1 VAIPL
6 LILAVPQS
14 RREVVR
20 QVRMV
25 TEGTRLR
32 GKLGKRGKGGRGAH
46 SGSAGSGTSAP
57 AAAVGTGSAHTT
69 DSQADAGALT

>member
-32 GKLGKRGKGGRGAH
+32 GKLGKRGRRSSGAH
-46 SGSAGSGTSAP
+46 SVSTGSGTSGP
-57 AAAVGTGSAHTT
+57 AAAVGTGSAQTT